1 MSRWG
6 CGVGAHAL
14 RRVLTKIPSRPA
26 MVEVGARSS
35 GNKPAEEFLPASYG
49 LPGTSSTRRRQ
60 TDVGPLLR
68 AASLPETTE
77 SERTFLCLSPPRR
90 PCALRPASSCAFRS
104 TTWVG
109 GWPVAG
115 PNGNP
120 HTIERRV
127 FTFLWPRTVIGCVF
141 HLLRGSCP
149 LIASRPSPLRSIP
162 RLLPKLHPLQAF
174 ALPTPVL
181 LLPLLRPH
189 QVKPWCI
196 TSC

>member
-120 HTIERRV
+120 TRLNDGSSPFYGHGQSKRSCQ
-127 FTFLWPRTVIGCVF
+127 TFLRCVPVSEDSEE
-141 HLLRGSCP
+141 RAGARAGSF
-149 LIASRPSPLRSIP
+149 SFFS
-162 RLLPKLHPLQAF
+162 F
-174 ALPTPVL
+174 
-181 LLPLLRPH
+181 
-189 QVKPWCI
+189 
-196 TSC
+196 